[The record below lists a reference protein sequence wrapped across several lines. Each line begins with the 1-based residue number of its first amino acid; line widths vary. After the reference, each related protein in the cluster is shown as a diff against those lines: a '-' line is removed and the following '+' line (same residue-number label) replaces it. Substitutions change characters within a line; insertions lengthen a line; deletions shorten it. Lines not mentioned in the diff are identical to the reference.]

1 MSYKRSAAQK
11 WGTFSI
17 VARCP
22 KTGMFGVA
30 VSSKFLAVGAL
41 CGHARAGVGAVATQA
56 YVNPLLGPKAIARL
70 AQGLGVAET
79 LEAVLSDD
87 ERREFRQLL
96 IVNRDG
102 ISAAHTG
109 SMASEWRGHLTGPNY
124 AVAGNILVGEHVI
137 RRMAEAFEGNPNDEL
152 PERLLKVLEAGQAT
166 GGDKRGKQSA
176 SLYVV
181 DTEDYG
187 YVDLRVDEHPD
198 PVAELRR
205 VFTVAQQEL
214 FPVRHMFPT
223 KSNPAGQ
230 WDIEEIERIVATFDP
245 KTAAILA
252 RQKLE
257 KR

>member
-1 MSYKRSAAQK
+1 MTYEGSAARK
-11 WGTFSI
+11 FGTFSI

-41 CGHARAGVGAVATQA
+41 CGYARAGVGAAASQA
-56 YVNPLLGPKAIARL
+56 FVNPLLGSNAIERL
-70 AQGLGVAET
+70 VQGLSAAEA
-79 LEAVLSDD
+79 LESVLSEDV
-87 ERREFRQLL
+87 RREHRQLL
-96 IVNRDG
+96 IVDREG
-102 ISAAHTG
+102 RSAAHTG
-109 SMASEWRGHLTGPNY
+109 SQAFEWRGHLTGPNY
-124 AVAGNILVGEHVI
+124 AVAGNILVGEQVI
-137 RRMAEAFEGNPNDEL
+137 RRMAEAFDGNPDDEL
-152 PERLLKVLEAGQAT
+152 PERLLKVLEAGQAA

-181 DTEDYG
+181 HTEDYG

-205 VFTVAQQEL
+205 VFTVAQRDL

-230 WDIEEIERIVATFDP
+230 WDVEEIERLVAEFDP

-252 RQKLE
+252 ER
-257 KR
+257 KRGG